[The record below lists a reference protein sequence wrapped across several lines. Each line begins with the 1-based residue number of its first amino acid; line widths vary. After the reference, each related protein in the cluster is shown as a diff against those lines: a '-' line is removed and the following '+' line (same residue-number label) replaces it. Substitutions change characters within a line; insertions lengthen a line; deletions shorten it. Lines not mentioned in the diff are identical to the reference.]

1 MMKLT
6 QTSFRLRH
14 LFSNSTTV
22 RWAIM
27 VVTAALFVLLLY
39 PSLLVKRPTYRL
51 GDVADKDI
59 KAPRDYLIED
69 KRATEK
75 SRQKA
80 LDRVLTVYD
89 HDTTLS
95 QRIIERVQWAFTLVS
110 SEIADNRNPDDVI
123 AREGWEYIDGTAPAE
138 DIDVARKVWDLKEP
152 FVKALGIPVSD
163 GAYRILEE
171 AGFSQEIPDTIV
183 TVLEEIMTRGVVA
196 PKEVF
201 LRDLESGVIIR
212 NVDSKVETRADD
224 LNQFYGLDQ
233 AKSMVRTVAA
243 PLLNQVSYS
252 LRNLVIDFIQAL
264 IQPNITLNTSETAE
278 RRKQAL
284 NEVRP
289 VFYQVKTGEMIVRE
303 GERITPEQIFKLE
316 AIKDQNRSRELLFSA
331 MGAVALVFAL
341 MFTIHTLTSLEK
353 HPPAQLNKD
362 LFCLALLFIL
372 TLTIAKFFPAL
383 SETLADGAALKV
395 NATSL
400 CYGIPLAAG
409 AMTVC
414 LLWGLRTAVAFGVV
428 TALAAALIFNNRL
441 ELFVY
446 FLISTAV
453 GAYWIRECRERG
465 VFIKAGLKTGL
476 VNVALATAIG
486 IYLNRVEGLLLLWD
500 WLLAFGGGVAA
511 GIISAGL
518 VPFFETAFGYK
529 TDIKLMELANLDR
542 PILRRLMIEAP
553 GTYHHSVIVGSMGE
567 AAAAEIGAN
576 PILAKVCGYYHDIG
590 KINKPLYFIENQGRQ
605 NKHDKLAPAMS
616 KRILVSHVKDG
627 VEIAKK
633 HKLGQ
638 EITDAILQHH
648 GNSVIRYF
656 YHKAVEQKGKTV
668 VDMDDYRYPGPRPQS
683 RESALIM
690 LADVVEAASRTL
702 DNPTPSRIQG
712 LVQDLINK
720 VFSDGQLDNSD
731 LTLKDLH
738 NIANS
743 FNKILNGIHHH
754 RIDYPEKRAA
764 ANGGQDRSNGHS
776 RRQSTTLPPHRPT
789 DDSTDGPGRLKRLGV
804 Q

>member
-6 QTSFRLRH
+6 QTSFRLRQ
-14 LFSNSTTV
+14 LFSGSATI
-22 RWAIM
+22 RWTIL

-39 PSLLVKRPTYRL
+39 PSLLVKRTTYQL
-51 GDVADKDI
+51 GDVAEKDV

-69 KRATEK
+69 KFATEK

-80 LDRVLTVYD
+80 LGQVLTVYD
-89 HDTTLS
+89 HDTTLAA
-95 QRIIERVQWAFTLVS
+95 RITERVQRAFSQMS
-110 SEIADNRNPDDVI
+110 SVIAENTNPDDIIV
-123 AREGWEYIDGTAPAE
+123 REGWEYVEGIE
-138 DIDVARKVWDLKEP
+138 RSENIDVAQKVWDLKDS
-152 FVKALGIPVSD
+152 FVKTLAIPVSD

-171 AGFSQEIPDTIV
+171 AGFSAEIPDTIV
-183 TVLEEIMTRGVVA
+183 TVLEEIMARGVVA

-201 LRDLESGVIIR
+201 LRDLETGVIIR
-212 NVDSKVETRADD
+212 NVDSKLETRADD
-224 LNQFYGLDQ
+224 LQQFYGLDQ
-233 AKSMVRTVAA
+233 AKAMVRTVAA
-243 PLLNQVSYS
+243 PLLNQASYS

-264 IQPNITLNTSETAE
+264 VQPNITLNTSETAE

-284 NEVRP
+284 KEVRP

-303 GERITPEQIFKLE
+303 GERITPEQVFKLE

-331 MGAVALVFAL
+331 LGAVALVFAL
-341 MFTIHTLTSLEK
+341 MLTIHTLTTLEK

-362 LFCLALLFIL
+362 LFCLALLFVL

-383 SETLADGAALKV
+383 SETLADGIALKV
-395 NATSL
+395 NTTSL

-414 LLWGLRTAVAFGVV
+414 LLWDLRTAVAFGVI
-428 TALAAALIFNNRL
+428 TALAGALLFNNRL

-446 FLISTAV
+446 FLISTTV

-465 VFIKAGLKTGL
+465 VYIKAGLKIGL

-486 IYLNRVEGLLLLWD
+486 IYLNRIDGLLLLWD
-500 WLLAFGGGVAA
+500 WLLAFGGGIAS
-511 GIISAGL
+511 GIVSAGL

-529 TDIKLMELANLDR
+529 TDITLMELANLDR
-542 PILRRLMIEAP
+542 PILRRLMLEAP
-553 GTYHHSVIVGSMGE
+553 GTYHHSVIVGSLAE

-576 PILAKVCGYYHDIG
+576 PILARVSGYYHDIG

-633 HKLGQ
+633 HKLGP

-656 YHKAVEQKGKTV
+656 FHKAIEQKGKTV
-668 VDMDDYRYPGPRPQS
+668 VDIDDYRYPGPRPQS
-683 RESALIM
+683 REAALIM

-702 DNPTPSRIQG
+702 ENPTPSRIQG

-743 FNKILNGIHHH
+743 FIKILNGIHHH
-754 RIDYPEKRAA
+754 RIDYPEKQTA
-764 ANGGQDRSNGHS
+764 ANGSPQRNNGHS
-776 RRQSTTLPPHRPT
+776 SRQPTTAPSHRSAS
-789 DDSTDGPGRLKRLGV
+789 DSTNRPSRLRRLGV